1 MTKIYETTNGKAI
14 RLDTK
19 QFRKLAVAMYNAT
32 ENGKFTV
39 VITLDKDIDDA
50 LVCYRKQDCFACQR
64 RVIMDENSTNYDL
77 PTVLF
82 SSTFFPTM
90 QSFINL
96 LWCIDGCTVEVY
108 DSNGMVCKKV
118 FNLREV

>member
-1 MTKIYETTNGKAI
+1 MTKLYITNNGKSI

-32 ENGKFTV
+32 EKGKFTV
-39 VITLDKDIDDA
+39 VIVLDKDLDDA

-64 RVIMDENSTNYDL
+64 RVIMNENAVNYDL

-82 SSTFFPTM
+82 SSSFFPTM
-90 QSFINL
+90 QAFINML
-96 LWCIDGCTVEVY
+96 YCIGDCTVEVY

-118 FNLREV
+118 FNLRGV